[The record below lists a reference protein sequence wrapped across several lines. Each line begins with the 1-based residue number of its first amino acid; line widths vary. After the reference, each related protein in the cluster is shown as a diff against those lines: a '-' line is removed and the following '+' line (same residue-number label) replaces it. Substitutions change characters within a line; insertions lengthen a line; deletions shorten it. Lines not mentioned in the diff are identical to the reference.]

1 MSVQLKCYN
10 CGHDVIIGENPNIGI
25 CSHCFAE
32 VPLPKD
38 LVSLG
43 QAYSHA
49 NELLSNSHFQEA
61 RDAFR
66 EILVRAPIEAAACW
80 GYAVSE
86 YGIEFV
92 QDPATA
98 QLLPTLHRLSNERFS
113 DYLYVKKAIEYAP
126 DYYTKEFYTAQ
137 SQLIDSIQSHSL
149 QISRKEDPYDV
160 FICYKKTETGE
171 KRTSDSRI
179 AADLYRELVRRGYKT
194 FFAEET
200 LHVGEE
206 YEPRIFAALN
216 SAKVLLAIGSR
227 EEYYEAVWVKNE
239 WSRYIDLIETEKAQG
254 TRTRLL
260 IPVFYNIP
268 HGQIPAALQKMPH
281 YVDMSASDNPK
292 QLLFSLISGHFSG
305 SRKDDVSDL
314 RRQVRGQGGSIRM
327 EASADNFLTRGTIE
341 LVNGKF
347 EIAREMFEKALA
359 EAPSVDAYVGLAM
372 CSEQIRGKE
381 ALHQYAGDIT
391 KNKFFARA
399 MELAEG
405 DKYTELQE
413 IVRTCIANIDWEK
426 KCVVEQRKCATAVEK
441 VMDSLQTFSLPLDSH
456 RNCAQTEETIAQVR
470 KLQEKCKKESP
481 LVSGLRMF
489 LYLGNL
495 IPAVFMLASS
505 IARHFGWDSTID
517 WISMPGVLLG
527 LVIYVLSSF
536 TLLSL
541 IPALDGGGFSVLIR
555 LAAGFIIFMVTIPNL
570 NGMEDRFTYLLYSA
584 IASALF
590 YLIFDLR
597 KKPMFARLKAARENA
612 VVLMQQLP
620 QQIQLLE
627 QETWNEIEKAMVPY
641 QQYYRPDD
649 WKEQR
654 KHWKMVLNNA
664 CNARM
669 NLQAQALQDITK

>member
-1 MSVQLKCYN
+1 MAATILDVAKLCGYSKATVSRAFASPEQVSEKTRNKIYQAAQQLNYTPDAIARAMVR
-10 CGHDVIIGENPNIGI
+10 GRTDNIGFI
-25 CSHCFAE
+25 IYEKQYPVVMNPFYSPIFESVMQTCGRKGYSLFISSHGDLK
-32 VPLPKD
+32 LPN
-38 LVSLG
+38 G
-43 QAYSHA
+43 QT
-49 NELLSNSHFQEA
+49 
-61 RDAFR
+61 
-66 EILVRAPIEAAACW
+66 C
-80 GYAVSE
+80 
-86 YGIEFV
+86 
-92 QDPATA
+92 
-98 QLLPTLHRLSNERFS
+98 
-113 DYLYVKKAIEYAP
+113 VKK
-126 DYYTKEFYTAQ
+126 
-137 SQLIDSIQSHSL
+137 QLDGIILAGHSD
-149 QISRKEDPYDV
+149 E
-160 FICYKKTETGE
+160 
-171 KRTSDSRI
+171 
-179 AADLYRELVRRGYKT
+179 
-194 FFAEET
+194 
-200 LHVGEE
+200 
-206 YEPRIFAALN
+206 
-216 SAKVLLAIGSR
+216 
-227 EEYYEAVWVKNE
+227 
-239 WSRYIDLIETEKAQG
+239 
-254 TRTRLL
+254 
-260 IPVFYNIP
+260 
-268 HGQIPAALQKMPH
+268 
-281 YVDMSASDNPK
+281 
-292 QLLFSLISGHFSG
+292 QL
-305 SRKDDVSDL
+305 VSDL

-413 IVRTCIANIDWEK
+413 IARTCIANIDWEK
-426 KCVVEQRKCATAVEK
+426 KCVVEQRKCATAVER

-527 LVIYVLSSF
+527 LVIYVLSGF

-555 LAAGFIIFMVTIPNL
+555 LAAGFITFMVTIPNL
-570 NGMEDRFTYLLYSA
+570 NGMEDRFTYLLCSA